1 MIIKMS
7 SFMSFVYFSCQ
18 FVVKDGQDYSV
29 HLMDPDVLVKWESVE
44 QVVSPFL
51 QKGYSFRSRC
61 SKISNANCLLEKG
74 LDKQHRSR
82 LDSIVPHFVISD

>member
-1 MIIKMS
+1 ML
-7 SFMSFVYFSCQ
+7 MSFVYFSCQ

-51 QKGYSFRSRC
+51 QKRYAFCGRS
-61 SKISNANCLLEKG
+61 SKILNAIAYQK
-74 LDKQHRSR
+74 KA
-82 LDSIVPHFVISD
+82 

>member
-7 SFMSFVYFSCQ
+7 CFISFVYFSCQ

-51 QKGYSFRSRC
+51 QNRYSFCGRC
-61 SKISNANCLLEKG
+61 SKIWNANCLSEKG
-74 LDKQHRSR
+74 LDKQRRSR
-82 LDSIVPHFVISD
+82 